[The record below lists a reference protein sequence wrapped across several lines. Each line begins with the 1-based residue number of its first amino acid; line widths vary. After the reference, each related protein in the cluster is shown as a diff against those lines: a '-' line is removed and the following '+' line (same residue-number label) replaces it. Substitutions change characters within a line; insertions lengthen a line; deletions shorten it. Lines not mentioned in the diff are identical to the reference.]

1 MKSFKKSTS
10 LIVALLS
17 VLTISGCQN
26 VPDTCSQS
34 VPNSDS
40 QNSNTSLTS
49 DEDSN
54 SSFGFPYTSY
64 PEAYPRDPVNG
75 VTVIKQPNEAFP
87 KGEMTF
93 RVDSLDTEF
102 YVKLSDLFEKGTDKR
117 LLNSVYS
124 LFLADVNNDGY
135 LDFIYSTAGGRSYST
150 MGEWIGIFDYHNDK
164 ELYSL
169 DDPCQYDYRLSF
181 EEGKLCVTQYITD
194 YYDSKNVL
202 ELGRIVGK
210 GILDYS
216 GSDITTKWENF
227 LNIDSFNF
235 SVTSTDKNRTPV
247 ALKATEEKDTFI
259 VEHASVDMAYCITT
273 NIVRNS
279 GNYDDLTTNLP
290 VGYRLNNNYYRL
302 IQGTANNHQDNV
314 IVSLEA
320 SYMKYKEIQEVTIE
334 ACVSGNI
341 YKIIFQPDSLDYSA
355 SDKTLKDVL
364 GWNFTKDELIKFT
377 REYVSSSYKETTY
390 PFVYVSVAS
399 NDEATKTSYAILEA
413 IVAEIDPLLVKEE
426 AEPTNYY
433 FKTSNNEYT
442 FSSHHSFIK
451 CGDAFYSMI
460 FSKNFSYAISAST
473 GYYRFRDSHSQISV
487 EPCVANLT
495 QKVIQDAN
503 KIIFDDREMSKSE
516 KENLPKLAKYKITLP
531 DYEFTIIDAKTMI
544 YGTSKYTV
552 VSDNDFS
559 SLF

>member
-10 LIVALLS
+10 LIIALLS
-17 VLTISGCQN
+17 ALTISGCQN
-26 VPDTCSQS
+26 VP
-34 VPNSDS
+34 NSDS
-40 QNSNTSLTS
+40 QNSNISLTS

-64 PEAYPRDPVNG
+64 PEAYLRDPVNG

-117 LLNSVYS
+117 LINSVYS
-124 LFLADVNNDGY
+124 LYLADVNNDGY
-135 LDFIYSTAGGRSYST
+135 LDFIYTTAGGRSYST
-150 MGEWIGIFDYHNDK
+150 TGEWIGIFDYHNDK

-169 DDPCQYDYRLSF
+169 DDPCQYDYHLSF

-202 ELGRIVGK
+202 ELDRIVGK

-235 SVTSTDKNRTPV
+235 SVTSTDKDRTPV
-247 ALKATEEKDTFI
+247 PLKATEDKDTFI
-259 VEHASVDMAYCITT
+259 VEHASVDKAYCITT

-290 VGYRLNNNYYRL
+290 VGYRLVNNYRL
-302 IQGTANNHQDNV
+302 IQAAATNIQDNI
-314 IVSLEA
+314 IVNLEA
-320 SYMKYKEIQEVTIE
+320 SRIKQQENKEVTIE
-334 ACVSGNI
+334 VCVSGNI
-341 YKIIFQPDSLDYSA
+341 FKIIFQPDSLDYSA

-364 GWNFTKDELIKFT
+364 GWNFTKDELVKFT
-377 REYVSSSYKETTY
+377 REYVPSSYKETTY

-460 FSKNFSYAISAST
+460 YSKNFSYAFSAST
-473 GYYRFRDSHSQISV
+473 SYYRFRDSHSQISV

-516 KENLPKLAKYKITLP
+516 KENFPKLAKYKITLP

-544 YGTSKYTV
+544 YGASKFTI
-552 VSDNDFS
+552 VSDKDFS